1 MEKHNYNVTYSGS
14 AGDDKSW
21 KYFISLDREMSGD
34 TKYKDGLTGGNY
46 TYRGTEFKEEGANI
60 RIDKDF
66 SDTETYVFGIIIE
79 MAKMAIQLLRRIIVL
94 E

>member
-34 TKYKDGLTGGNY
+34 TKYKDGLTGEIILIG
-46 TYRGTEFKEEGANI
+46 YRI
-60 RIDKDF
+60 
-66 SDTETYVFGIIIE
+66 
-79 MAKMAIQLLRRIIVL
+79 
-94 E
+94 